1 MTKVMV
7 LYMTLSRY
15 LHSTICDFFFM
26 RILRLKFYDDDIEQN
41 KPTNSYMKLKKL
53 SFLAGAV
60 ALTLT
65 AIPFAAQ
72 ASLNSSSTVT
82 IAQAKK
88 EGAWKG
94 LNLTEAQKTQMQ
106 QIKQSTRAEM
116 QRVLT
121 PEQLQK
127 LQAAKAS
134 RQGKRGGFADLNLT
148 DAQKVEL
155 NRIKESK
162 KSQMEAILTNEQKAQ
177 IQEMRQMRQNR
188 RGNRRQQP
196 AI

>member
-1 MTKVMV
+1 
-7 LYMTLSRY
+7 
-15 LHSTICDFFFM
+15 
-26 RILRLKFYDDDIEQN
+26 
-41 KPTNSYMKLKKL
+41 MKLKKL
-53 SFLAGAV
+53 SLLAGAF

-72 ASLNSSSTVT
+72 ASINSSSNVT

-88 EGAWKG
+88 QGGWKR

-106 QIKQSTRAEM
+106 QIKQSARAEM
-116 QRVLT
+116 ERILT

-127 LQAAKAS
+127 FQAAKAS
-134 RQGKRGGFADLNLT
+134 GEKKGGGFRDLNLT

-155 NRIKESK
+155 QRIGESK
-162 KSQMEAILTNEQKAQ
+162 KSQMEAILTDEQKAQ
-177 IQEMRQMRQNR
+177 IQDMRQNR

>member
-1 MTKVMV
+1 
-7 LYMTLSRY
+7 
-15 LHSTICDFFFM
+15 
-26 RILRLKFYDDDIEQN
+26 
-41 KPTNSYMKLKKL
+41 MKLKKL
-53 SFLAGAV
+53 SFFAGAV

-72 ASLNSSSTVT
+72 ASLNSSSSVT
-82 IAQAKK
+82 IAQGKK
-88 EGAWKG
+88 EGAWKR
-94 LNLTEAQKTQMQ
+94 LNLTDAQKTQIQ
-106 QIKQSTRAEM
+106 QIKQSARAEM
-116 QRVLT
+116 ERILT

-134 RQGKRGGFADLNLT
+134 GEKRRGGFADLNLT

-162 KSQMEAILTNEQKAQ
+162 KSQIEAILTDEQKAQ

-188 RGNRRQQP
+188 RGNRLQQP